1 MKAAQKDIALLEA
14 LYEGRKPY
22 FGELHDH
29 AATGGT
35 SDGKLPLEGW
45 KTALAE
51 LEMDFATI
59 VDHKQVRHMYLPE
72 WDAAIFIGGTEP
84 GTKITDDEIEN
95 SIIHYNMLFA
105 KPQQLEQL
113 LEAFPEFQ
121 FEGGPEGHFGYPGFT
136 RARFTELV
144 DKVTE
149 LGGFF
154 VHPHPKS
161 KMKSDNP
168 ADYWF
173 RDETGL
179 EVLYTFYQE
188 PGSERCWQN
197 FELWKDLLALGKRVY
212 ATAGNDEHNVPKDKA
227 LTTIYSPKKHSES
240 YVQQLRKGDFVCGG
254 VGIKMC
260 IGQTTMGGCTAF
272 AGKRLVLSVDKLHK
286 SLLDPEHTYRVELLD
301 DTGVVLQ
308 QAFSAGEEIYL
319 AVDADPEKKFYR
331 AEVYDNEKPFPIAL
345 GNPIWNT

>member
-72 WDAAIFIGGTEP
+72 WDDRIFIGGTEP
-84 GTKITDDEIEN
+84 GTKIMDDEIEN
-95 SIIHYNMLFA
+95 SIIHYNMIFA
-105 KPQQLEQL
+105 HPEPLEEL
-113 LEAFPEFQ
+113 LSEFPEFK

-144 DKVTE
+144 NCVHDK
-149 LGGFF
+149 GGFF
-154 VHPHPKS
+154 VHPHPTS

-168 ADYWF
+168 LDYWF
-173 RDETGL
+173 RDDTGL

-188 PGSERCWQN
+188 PGSQRCWEN
-197 FELWKDLLALGKRVY
+197 FELWKKLLALGKRVY

-227 LTTIYSPKKHSES
+227 LTTIYAAEQKSAA
-240 YVQQLRKGDFVCGG
+240 YLQQLRKGDFVCGG

-260 IGQTTMGGCTAF
+260 VGDTCMGGRTDF
-272 AGKRLVLSVDKLHK
+272 SGKRLVLCVEQLHK
-286 SLLDPEHTYRVELLD
+286 SLLAPNHTYRVELVD

-308 QAFSAGEEIYL
+308 QSFSAGEEIYL
-319 AVDADPEKKFYR
+319 AVDADPTKKFYR